1 MSEYLREISVRFAH
15 CDPAARVF
23 HARYFEMINSLVEDW
38 FEDGLEASFP
48 GLLYHRGIVTPT
60 VHFTVDFPAAS
71 RFGDR
76 MTYRLRVAKIGRSSC
91 ELEIDASCQGEMRL
105 RAKQVLV
112 FLDQKTQRATEI
124 PVDVEKRMRLFLKDS
139 EAAAD

>member
-1 MSEYLREISVRFAH
+1 MSVFLREISVRFAY

-76 MTYRLRVAKIGRSSC
+76 MTYLLRVVKIGTSSC
-91 ELEIDASCQGEMRL
+91 ELEIEASCQGELRM
-105 RAKQVLV
+105 RAKQILV

-124 PVDVEKRMRLFLKDS
+124 PVDIAKRMRHYLK
-139 EAAAD
+139 EPAAATG